1 VSRDPLPAPA
11 WSADPGLPLR
21 RMARAAALAN
31 ARLGAACEALPPGA
45 WEAPRPAFF
54 PSLRL
59 TLEHLLDAE
68 RWYAEQV
75 WGAGFDVARGDRG
88 DPAAFGRERREV
100 DLWWVA
106 AVEALAPADLDRA
119 VTIGWDGPA
128 LPQALGSVLLHL
140 FLHGVHHRGQAHALL
155 THAGAAPP
163 QLDEFDLDREPALR
177 AADLAGFGWD
187 EARLRA

>member
-1 VSRDPLPAPA
+1 MTG
-11 WSADPGLPLR
+11 WSDDPGRPLR

-31 ARLGAACEALPPGA
+31 ARLAAACAGLGRDA

-68 RWYAEQV
+68 RWYAGEV
-75 WGAGFDVARGDRG
+75 WGAAFDVPEGDRG
-88 DPAAFGRERREV
+88 APASFAAERRAV

-106 AVEALAPADLDRA
+106 RVEALAPADLDRN
-119 VTIGWDGPA
+119 VTIGWPGRPR
-128 LPQALGSVLLHL
+128 PQPLGAVLLHL

-155 THAGAAPP
+155 SHAGVAPP
-163 QLDEFDLDREPALR
+163 QLDEFDLDREPGPR
-177 AADLAGFGWD
+177 AADLAAFGWD
-187 EARLRA
+187 EARLLA